1 MARAHHD
8 HRTPRLR
15 QGCHHRLPQ
24 LRIAGNRHL
33 LSFVFPPSCSFRRDE
48 AIATDHDAIRVRLKS
63 LEPPE
68 VSPLRARELHAPPPE
83 IVAAVFATVLHC
95 RTTTGTLPYHCPN
108 FAGPPLLAVTRRY
121 SPSPAALTRR

>member
-1 MARAHHD
+1 MEKAEILVEVELWLELITTTARRDFAK
-8 HRTPRLR
+8 
-15 QGCHHRLPQ
+15 
-24 LRIAGNRHL
+24 
-33 LSFVFPPSCSFRRDE
+33 PPSCSFRRDE

-95 RTTTGTLPYHCPN
+95 RTTTGTLPDHCPN
-108 FAGPPLLAVTRRY
+108 FAGPP
-121 SPSPAALTRR
+121 